1 MKDNKSRL
9 DYKTFLLSAL
19 SNAKSVA
26 DDNAHFFCWCDEKNI
41 GLVQEVY
48 EELEILNKRVCVWIK
63 NNAMATPQV
72 AFNKVMEPCLYGT
85 RGDPFLSK
93 YHTNFNEVINKNLD
107 TGNRLP
113 DDIMDLLSIWLERRL
128 PAMEYEHP
136 TQKPSTLYEKAIRRC
151 TKPGDYVLELFGGSG
166 STLIACEQLKRK
178 CLMVEIDPVFCSLII
193 RRYENLTGR
202 KAEKIN

>member
-1 MKDNKSRL
+1 
-9 DYKTFLLSAL
+9 
-19 SNAKSVA
+19 
-26 DDNAHFFCWCDEKNI
+26 
-41 GLVQEVY
+41 
-48 EELEILNKRVCVWIK
+48 
-63 NNAMATPQV
+63 
-72 AFNKVMEPCLYGT
+72 
-85 RGDPFLSK
+85 
-93 YHTNFNEVINKNLD
+93 
-107 TGNRLP
+107 
-113 DDIMDLLSIWLERRL
+113 
-128 PAMEYEHP
+128 MEYEHP